1 MGDKLAGRVAAIT
14 GGTAGIGLA
23 IAEAY
28 LAEGAAVA
36 LMARNPDK
44 GAAAVIAL
52 NARDRAVFIAGDAM
66 VQSDIEGFI

>member
-28 LAEGAAVA
+28 LTEGGSVS
-36 LMARNPDK
+36 LMARNPEK
-44 GAAAVIAL
+44 GAAAVTGL
-52 NARDRAVFIAGDAM
+52 HAGDRT
-66 VQSDIEGFI
+66 VGQDRYLGKQRRRCW